1 MKWKWH
7 CEYNDFH
14 SELFLSVAANWPSAL
29 EKPQHYCEMFKKKI
43 LHNKGLFVILYQN
56 LMCVYH
62 WLICASLL
70 FPKARDLSGCKK
82 VPNDKIFTAIASMF
96 PYKGTMEELK
106 EK

>member
-1 MKWKWH
+1 MLKK
-7 CEYNDFH
+7 
-14 SELFLSVAANWPSAL
+14 
-29 EKPQHYCEMFKKKI
+29 KKKI
-43 LHNKGLFVILYQN
+43 LHNKGLFVILDQN

-62 WLICASLL
+62 WLIYVTDCASLL